1 MDNIITKEL
10 IEKFIKEKINTE
22 YIYNEF
28 SLQFELGIFLRNNGF
43 NVYFEKNV
51 KEKGISNGREAT
63 HLIKKEMDLYI
74 DDGKGNKYAIE
85 LKYPTNGAYPKR
97 MFQFLAD
104 IQFMESVKKN
114 LSFTKTFCLA
124 LINTDRKGGPFMVIG
139 KKNTNDE
146 LKPIYSLFRSSENS
160 YNNSDLFFAQ
170 QPIHGKINN
179 PINSKKSTEPPFVK
193 IEGSYNIKWNKAN
206 ENFWYYL
213 LEI

>member
-1 MDNIITKEL
+1 VNEENNIKQC
-10 IEKFIKEKINTE
+10 IEDFLKKNLNTE

-51 KEKGISNGREAT
+51 MAEFGKEYSKDF
-63 HLIKKEMDLYI
+63 IKKEMDLYVI
-74 DDGKGNKYAIE
+74 GKDNEKYAIE

-160 YNNSDLFFAQ
+160 YNNSDQFFAQ

>member
-1 MDNIITKEL
+1 MNEENNIKQC
-10 IEKFIKEKINTE
+10 IEDFLKKNLNTE

-51 KEKGISNGREAT
+51 MAEFGKEFSKDF
-63 HLIKKEMDLYI
+63 IKKEMDLYVI
-74 DDGKGNKYAIE
+74 GKDNEKYAIE

-160 YNNSDLFFAQ
+160 YNNSDQFFAQ

>member
-51 KEKGISNGREAT
+51 MAEFGKEYSKDF
-63 HLIKKEMDLYI
+63 IKKEMDLYVI
-74 DDGKGNKYAIE
+74 GKDNEKYAIE

-104 IQFMESVKKN
+104 IQFMESVKKKY
-114 LSFTKTFCLA
+114 SFTKTFCLTI
-124 LINTDRKGGPFMVIG
+124 INTDRKGGPFMVIG
-139 KKNTNDE
+139 LPQKNDE
-146 LKPIYSLFRSSENS
+146 LKPIYSFFRSSENS
-160 YNNSDLFFAQ
+160 YNSSDQFFAQ

-193 IEGSYNIKWNKAN
+193 IEGSYNIEWNKAN

>member
-1 MDNIITKEL
+1 MNEENNIKQC
-10 IEKFIKEKINTE
+10 IEDFLKKNLNTE

-51 KEKGISNGREAT
+51 MAEFGKEYSKDF
-63 HLIKKEMDLYI
+63 IKKEMDLYVI
-74 DDGKGNKYAIE
+74 GKDNEKYAIE

-160 YNNSDLFFAQ
+160 YNNSDQFFAQ

-179 PINSKKSTEPPFVK
+179 PINSKKTTEPPFVK

>member
-1 MDNIITKEL
+1 MNEENNIKQC
-10 IEKFIKEKINTE
+10 IEDFLKKNLNTE

-51 KEKGISNGREAT
+51 MAEFGKEYSKDF
-63 HLIKKEMDLYI
+63 IKKEMDLYVI
-74 DDGKGNKYAIE
+74 GKDNEKYAIE

-160 YNNSDLFFAQ
+160 YNNSELFFAQ

>member
-1 MDNIITKEL
+1 MAEFGKEYS
-10 IEKFIKEKINTE
+10 KDF
-22 YIYNEF
+22 
-28 SLQFELGIFLRNNGF
+28 
-43 NVYFEKNV
+43 
-51 KEKGISNGREAT
+51 
-63 HLIKKEMDLYI
+63 IKKEMDLYVI
-74 DDGKGNKYAIE
+74 GKDNEKYAIE

-160 YNNSDLFFAQ
+160 YNNSDQFFAQ

>member
-1 MDNIITKEL
+1 MNEENNIKQC
-10 IEKFIKEKINTE
+10 IEDFLKKNLNTE

-51 KEKGISNGREAT
+51 MAEFGKEYSKDF
-63 HLIKKEMDLYI
+63 IKKEMDLYVI
-74 DDGKGNKYAIE
+74 GKDNEKYAIE

-170 QPIHGKINN
+170 QLIHGKINN

>member
-51 KEKGISNGREAT
+51 MAEFGKEYSKDF
-63 HLIKKEMDLYI
+63 IKKEMDLYVI
-74 DDGKGNKYAIE
+74 GKDNEKYAIE

-160 YNNSDLFFAQ
+160 YNNSDQFFAQ

>member
-1 MDNIITKEL
+1 MNEENNIKQC
-10 IEKFIKEKINTE
+10 IEDFLKKNLNTE

-51 KEKGISNGREAT
+51 MAEFGKEYSKDF
-63 HLIKKEMDLYI
+63 IKKEMDLYVI
-74 DDGKGNKYAIE
+74 GKDNEKYAIE

-160 YNNSDLFFAQ
+160 YNNSDQFFAQ

>member
-1 MDNIITKEL
+1 MNEENNIKQC
-10 IEKFIKEKINTE
+10 IEDFLKKNLNTE

-51 KEKGISNGREAT
+51 MAEFGKEYSKDF
-63 HLIKKEMDLYI
+63 IKKEMDLYVI
-74 DDGKGNKYAIE
+74 GKDNEKYAIE

>member
-1 MDNIITKEL
+1 MNEENNIKQC
-10 IEKFIKEKINTE
+10 IEDFLKKNLNTE

-51 KEKGISNGREAT
+51 MAEFGKEYSKDF
-63 HLIKKEMDLYI
+63 IKKEMDLYVI
-74 DDGKGNKYAIE
+74 GKDNEKYAIE

-124 LINTDRKGGPFMVIG
+124 LVNTDRKGGPFMVIG

-160 YNNSDLFFAQ
+160 YNNSELFFAQ

>member
-51 KEKGISNGREAT
+51 MAEFGKEYSKDF
-63 HLIKKEMDLYI
+63 IKKEMDLYVI
-74 DDGKGNKYAIE
+74 GKDNEKYAIE

-104 IQFMESVKKN
+104 IQFMESVKKKY
-114 LSFTKTFCLA
+114 SFTKTFCLA

-139 KKNTNDE
+139 KK
-146 LKPIYSLFRSSENS
+146 
-160 YNNSDLFFAQ
+160 
-170 QPIHGKINN
+170 
-179 PINSKKSTEPPFVK
+179 KS
-193 IEGSYNIKWNKAN
+193 IIQ
-206 ENFWYYL
+206 
-213 LEI
+213 

>member
-1 MDNIITKEL
+1 MNEENNIKQC
-10 IEKFIKEKINTE
+10 IEDFLKKNLNTE

-51 KEKGISNGREAT
+51 MAEFGKEYSKDF
-63 HLIKKEMDLYI
+63 IKKEMDLYVI
-74 DDGKGNKYAIE
+74 GKDNEKYAIE

-160 YNNSDLFFAQ
+160 YNNSELFFAQ

-179 PINSKKSTEPPFVK
+179 PINSKKSTL
-193 IEGSYNIKWNKAN
+193 I
-206 ENFWYYL
+206 
-213 LEI
+213 LELIFLSMKKNQS

>member
-1 MDNIITKEL
+1 MNEENNIKQC
-10 IEKFIKEKINTE
+10 IEDFLKKNLNTE

-51 KEKGISNGREAT
+51 MAEFSKEYSKDF
-63 HLIKKEMDLYI
+63 IKKEMDLYVI
-74 DDGKGNKYAIE
+74 GKDNEKYAIE

-160 YNNSDLFFAQ
+160 YNNSELFFAQ

>member
-1 MDNIITKEL
+1 MNEENNIKQC
-10 IEKFIKEKINTE
+10 IEDFLKKNLNTE

-51 KEKGISNGREAT
+51 MAEFGKEYSKDF
-63 HLIKKEMDLYI
+63 IKKEMDLYVI
-74 DDGKGNKYAIE
+74 GKDNEKYAIE

-124 LINTDRKGGPFMVIG
+124 LINTDRKGGSFMVIG

-160 YNNSDLFFAQ
+160 YNNSDQFFAQ

>member
-1 MDNIITKEL
+1 MNEENNIKQC
-10 IEKFIKEKINTE
+10 IEDFLKKNLNTE

-51 KEKGISNGREAT
+51 MAEFGKEYSKDF
-63 HLIKKEMDLYI
+63 IKKEMDLYVI
-74 DDGKGNKYAIE
+74 GKDNEKYAIE

-139 KKNTNDE
+139 KKNTNNE

-160 YNNSDLFFAQ
+160 YNNSDQFFAQ

>member
-1 MDNIITKEL
+1 MNEENNIKQC
-10 IEKFIKEKINTE
+10 IEDFLKKNLNTE

-51 KEKGISNGREAT
+51 MAEFSKEYSKDF
-63 HLIKKEMDLYI
+63 IKKEMDLYVI
-74 DDGKGNKYAIE
+74 GKDNEKYAIE

-160 YNNSDLFFAQ
+160 YNNSDQFFAQ